1 MRGGDICGARCP
13 SEHLPMKKML
23 DGPAPV
29 TENLPS
35 SREACDRYL
44 ASGLLSRDPCM
55 LKTARD
61 GLGMVPDAAWEEE
74 GGWKALKVH
83 LDGSVSWVSFDGRG
97 TPENGEWGFGPVEVD
112 HRSVTVSIREYG
124 NWKTGTTKVLSEKIG
139 RASCRE
145 RV

>member
-97 TPENGEWGFGPVEVD
+97 TPENGEWGFG
-112 HRSVTVSIREYG
+112 RWRWITVP
-124 NWKTGTTKVLSEKIG
+124 
-139 RASCRE
+139 
-145 RV
+145 